1 MQKWSRD
8 DENDEGE
15 EKGPFVRG
23 KKRGGYGGDIRTTIW
38 MESVK

>member
-1 MQKWSRD
+1 MQKWSGD

-23 KKRGGYGGDIRTTIW
+23 KKGEGTVVT
-38 MESVK
+38 